1 MPHEQTPDFT
11 QLPAGAV
18 AFPEASEVFVADQQE
33 LARHLHPLLSVD
45 ASSIN
50 PQWSGHLHLLSP
62 LEPDEGL
69 VGELTEDWFLHS
81 DLVKTNWIGFKLED
95 GRYRLCG
102 DPRYF
107 FLHPDNTQLH
117 EAEPRQVKKLQAH
130 YAEQQASFE
139 ATRQHYREHGHLV
152 RTDWEDGRPLEFIES
167 LGGDLDG
174 RANWVETVEFP
185 MHIIEADDDSGDS
198 QVWPLSPAGRRFQH
212 VLSVPGWHY
221 RSAGADAIVMLYEPE
236 EGLVLL
242 TFDWS

>member
-1 MPHEQTPDFT
+1 MSQEHTPDFT

-45 ASSIN
+45 ASRIN

-117 EAEPRQVKKLQAH
+117 EAEPRQVKKLQAY

-152 RTDWEDGRPLEFIES
+152 RTDWED
-167 LGGDLDG
+167 
-174 RANWVETVEFP
+174 
-185 MHIIEADDDSGDS
+185 
-198 QVWPLSPAGRRFQH
+198 AGRWS
-212 VLSVPGWHY
+212 LSSLWAVTSMVAPTGWKPWNSPCTSSKPMTTAVTP
-221 RSAGADAIVMLYEPE
+221 RSGP
-236 EGLVLL
+236 
-242 TFDWS
+242 